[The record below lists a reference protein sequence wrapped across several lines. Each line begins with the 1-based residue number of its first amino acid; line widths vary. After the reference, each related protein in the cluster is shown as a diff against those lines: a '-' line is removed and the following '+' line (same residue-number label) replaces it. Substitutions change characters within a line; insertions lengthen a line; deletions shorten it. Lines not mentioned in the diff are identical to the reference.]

1 MWIENVPASSIASRM
16 HHDAGPNS
24 MLIQILD
31 PGVGFPT
38 PKHNFMEVHQF
49 SFLDIETSDVERGSF
64 PEECAIQKHQAEEI
78 AMLLRRAMAS
88 RMNVVV
94 HCHAGLC
101 RSGAVAEVGV
111 MMGFQ
116 DAERHRIPN
125 VRVKN
130 MLLEALGMN
139 FDPNESPLLT
149 GLDKYNF

>member
-1 MWIENVPASSIASRM
+1 MWIENVPASSIANRM

-31 PGVGFPT
+31 PCSVFPT
-38 PKHNFMEVHQF
+38 PKHPFKEIHRF
-49 SFLDIETSDVERGSF
+49 EFLDIEDSDVEQGHF
-64 PEECAIQKHQAEEI
+64 PAETAIQQEQAEEI
-78 AMLLRRAMAS
+78 AQLLARAMVS

-116 DAERHRIPN
+116 DAERTRIPN

-130 MLLEALGMN
+130 MLLQALNMN

-149 GLDKYNF
+149 GLDKYK